1 MINCL
6 PPACIPIRPS
16 GLKAL
21 VKVTDKVSKIT
32 GIYWVGRDYRKVI
45 RLLVSYLF

>member
-6 PPACIPIRPS
+6 PQACIPIRPS

-21 VKVTDKVSKIT
+21 VRVTEEGSKIR
-32 GIYWVGRDYRKVI
+32 GIYWVGKDYRKVN
-45 RLLVSYLF
+45 